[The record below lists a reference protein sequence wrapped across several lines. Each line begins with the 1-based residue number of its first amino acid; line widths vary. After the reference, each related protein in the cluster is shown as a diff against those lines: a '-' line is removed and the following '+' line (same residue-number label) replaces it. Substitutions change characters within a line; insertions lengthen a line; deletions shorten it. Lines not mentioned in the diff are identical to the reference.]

1 MVGTVLV
8 VGLGALAVTGAA
20 SVVLGGLRR
29 RPAAL
34 AVIRTAVLALAAVAL
49 AFGVPRV
56 RLFEMTWLVL
66 PLIVLGGIK
75 FLAEDLP
82 HGRPLTLFLGLACY
96 GTALI
101 GASRVLRT
109 RRPPRA
115 APPL

>member
-1 MVGTVLV
+1 M
-8 VGLGALAVTGAA
+8 VTGAV
-20 SVVLGGLRR
+20 SVALGGS
-29 RPAAL
+29 PAADPAVL